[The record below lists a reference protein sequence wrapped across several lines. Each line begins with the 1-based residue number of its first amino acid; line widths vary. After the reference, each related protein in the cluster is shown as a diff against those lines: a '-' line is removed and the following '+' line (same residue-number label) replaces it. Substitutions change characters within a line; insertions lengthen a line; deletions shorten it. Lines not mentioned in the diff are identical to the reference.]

1 MHKKANIDR
10 DRYIYIYTYR
20 HGNRSGHRFLFAY
33 IQITTCTYEN
43 EMDIHAWIHICVKQE
58 YIVSCKGHA

>member
-1 MHKKANIDR
+1 MQKTKIDR
-10 DRYIYIYTYR
+10 DRFRCIHAGMKTDLDID
-20 HGNRSGHRFLFAY
+20 FLFAY

-43 EMDIHAWIHICVKQE
+43 EMDIHVWIHICVKQE